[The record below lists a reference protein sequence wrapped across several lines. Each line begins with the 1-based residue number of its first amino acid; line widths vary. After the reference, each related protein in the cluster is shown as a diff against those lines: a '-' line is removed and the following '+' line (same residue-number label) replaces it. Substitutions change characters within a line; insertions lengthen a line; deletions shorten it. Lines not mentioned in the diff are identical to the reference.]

1 MKFRKLIQL
10 LSVAVLL
17 ALGLPAQAQQN
28 RAEVMHWWT
37 SGGESAALKVF
48 ADQYAKA
55 GGTWV
60 DTAIAGGPAARAA
73 AINRVL
79 GGKPPTAMQFNTGK
93 QFDELVEADMLA
105 DLDDVAKAGNWK
117 AVVPAAFIDAVSR
130 KGKIYAVPVNIHGQ
144 NWLFYNTAVLQKAGA
159 KAPTTFDELLETL
172 EKIKATGVVPL
183 AFGGAKNWERLLF
196 NTALVATG
204 GRELY
209 SNIYTKRDE
218 NLVKSPAFKK
228 AAENY
233 IALRKYVDAGHPGRP
248 WNDATSMVI
257 TGKAGM
263 QFMGDWAK
271 GEFIAAGQTP
281 GKEYGCTVVG
291 QGYMMGGDVFA
302 FAKVKD
308 PAEQQAQKLLAKVLI
323 DPETQIKFNAKKGSI
338 PVRTDV
344 DGSSLDAC
352 AQQGMKLVKDA
363 NRQVP
368 DINLIASP
376 QLVGALDDVV
386 SEFWN
391 KPDGM
396 KVDGFIA
403 KFAQTLKTAL

>member
-1 MKFRKLIQL
+1 MP
-10 LSVAVLL
+10 S
-17 ALGLPAQAQQN
+17 
-28 RAEVMHWWT
+28 
-37 SGGESAALKVF
+37 SS
-48 ADQYAKA
+48 
-55 GGTWV
+55 
-60 DTAIAGGPAARAA
+60 
-73 AINRVL
+73 
-79 GGKPPTAMQFNTGK
+79 
-93 QFDELVEADMLA
+93 
-105 DLDDVAKAGNWK
+105 
-117 AVVPAAFIDAVSR
+117 
-130 KGKIYAVPVNIHGQ
+130 
-144 NWLFYNTAVLQKAGA
+144 
-159 KAPTTFDELLETL
+159 
-172 EKIKATGVVPL
+172 
-183 AFGGAKNWERLLF
+183 
-196 NTALVATG
+196 LVATG

-209 SNIYTKRDE
+209 SNIYSKRDE
-218 NLVKSPAFKK
+218 NLVKSAAFKK
-228 AAENY
+228 AAENF

-271 GEFIAAGQTP
+271 GEFIAAGLTP

-308 PAEQQAQKLLAKVLI
+308 PAEMAAQKLLAKVLI
-323 DPETQIKFNAKKGSI
+323 DPETQLKFNAKKGSI
-338 PVRTDV
+338 PVRNDV

-352 AQQGMKLVKDA
+352 AQHGMRLVKDV

-368 DINLIASP
+368 DINLIAAP

-403 KFAQTLKTAL
+403 KFAQTLKSAI